1 MPDTAMPHQGE
12 GTSCKNGPM
21 EDSVMVPVL
30 LELLEDYPW
39 ALPQQLDLIMTSS
52 GQEFLMHQ
60 GIPQLIAWPIS
71 GNPIHQKDFLQRLQ
85 ISCSPHGDPKQTPI
99 MVPPLP
105 DGLAGVSKGI
115 EIPFWDL

>member
-1 MPDTAMPHQGE
+1 MVCTRTIHDDI
-12 GTSCKNGPM
+12 KNCTIRIWYKIRKRYRT
-21 EDSVMVPVL
+21 
-30 LELLEDYPW
+30 ELLKDYPR
-39 ALPQQLDLIMTSS
+39 ALLQQPDLIMTPS
-52 GQEFLMHQ
+52 GQKFLMHQ
-60 GIPQLIAWPIS
+60 GIPQLITWPIS

-115 EIPFWDL
+115 KIPFRDL